1 MFKAKKLIVPIVIG
15 IAAGLV
21 IASGVFFL
29 KLNFYGKF
37 PAQTSISGID
47 ISYKTPQEAKILLST
62 EVEKYLSTP
71 LTIISGDKTT
81 QLTPADLGINL
92 LVDETI
98 RAVVSLDTTKMSFS
112 DWLKLFDKKP
122 KEVEI
127 LVRIDDVKALDK
139 MDLIFGLPA
148 LSPVPATFYFEKG
161 KRLAIRDEKEGL
173 TLNKES
179 FFGQLKQSAK
189 RLTPVEINL
198 ILDHAV
204 PGVTKQDLEA
214 QQETIKK
221 QINRR
226 LTLEDPI
233 YSDDYNVSLAEHL
246 DWIVFTTENGLDVG
260 SILRVKKEKP
270 LIKIEIDQKKLDEY
284 IDAKIS
290 KWLDKPAQPVNI
302 YTSPDGKVV
311 IEGKGANGLKV
322 QRTFLKKAMELALAQ
337 DITKVPIPVFEI
349 APDIKISDDLRALG
363 IKERIG
369 IGHTSYYGSPANRV
383 FNIKTGATRFNGT
396 VIAPDEIF
404 NFNKTLGPVDAST
417 GYREELVIKPEGT
430 IPEYGGGI
438 CQLSTTVYRAALFS
452 GLPINERNQHS
463 YAVTYYSQI
472 LGHGLDATVYLGG
485 PNLKFTNDTGSSI
498 LMQAYVENNYEL
510 YVVFYGTK
518 DGRSVKMDGPYLSN
532 HRASPPTVYQETT
545 KLKPGEQKVA
555 EKAHP
560 GFDALWYRY
569 LTSATGETKTETIS
583 TKYRA
588 MPTKIMVGVANL
600 SQPPAQPPTQLPA
613 QPPAATTP

>member
-21 IASGVFFL
+21 VAAGIFFL

-37 PAQTSISGID
+37 PTQTSISGID
-47 ISYKTPQEAKILLST
+47 VSYKTPQEAKALLSA

-122 KEVEI
+122 KDVE
-127 LVRIDDVKALDK
+127 LLARIDDKKALDK
-139 MDLIFGLPA
+139 IDLIFGISA
-148 LSPVPATFYFEKG
+148 LSPVPATFYFDKG
-161 KRLAIRDEKEGL
+161 KHLAIRDEKEGL
-173 TLNKES
+173 VLNKEI
-179 FFGQLKQSAK
+179 FFNELKQSAK
-189 RLTPVEINL
+189 QLKPIEINL
-198 ILDHAV
+198 ILEKSV
-204 PGVTKQDLEA
+204 PTITKQDLET

-221 QINRR
+221 QINHK
-226 LTLEDPI
+226 LTLEDPV
-233 YSDDYNVSLAEHL
+233 YSDDYNINLAEHL
-246 DWIVFTTENGLDVG
+246 DWIVFTEAGGLDIG
-260 SILRVKKEKP
+260 SILRAKKETP
-270 LIKIEIDQKKLDEY
+270 LVKIEIDQKKLDEY

-302 YTSPDGKVV
+302 YTNPEGEVV
-311 IEGKGANGLKV
+311 VEGKGANGLKI
-322 QRTFLKKAMELALAQ
+322 QRTFLKKGIELALAEN
-337 DITKVPIPVFEI
+337 IVKVPIPVLEI
-349 APDIKISDDLRALG
+349 APDMKISDDLKALG

-383 FNIKTGATRFNGT
+383 FNIKTGATHFNGT
-396 VIAPDEIF
+396 VIAPDKTF
-404 NFNKTLGPVDAST
+404 NFNKTLGLVDAST

-430 IPEYGGGI
+430 IPEFGGGI

-485 PNLKFTNDTGSSI
+485 PNLKFTNDTGHSI
-498 LMQAYVENNYEL
+498 LIQAYVENNYEL

-532 HRASPPTVYQETT
+532 HRASPPTVYEETT

-569 LTSATGETKTETIS
+569 LTTATGETKTEAIS

-588 MPTKIMVGVANL
+588 MPTKIMVGVEKL
-600 SQPPAQPPTQLPA
+600 STPSTSPISPKSPTSTAP
-613 QPPAATTP
+613 